1 MRGFR
6 IGAGLRGALS
16 AISGMMAGLD
26 FRVMDPAPPM
36 PRVQYKKPFAKEKG
50 PRNRRSSQ
58 RGGKDRLIVDRS
70 SSVRKLQRYLNNG
83 TIIN

>member
-6 IGAGLRGALS
+6 IGAGLHGAL
-16 AISGMMAGLD
+16 AAVSGMLTGLD
-26 FRVMDPAPPM
+26 FRARELPPPM
-36 PRVQYKKPFAKEKG
+36 PRAQYKKTFFKEKG
-50 PRNRRSSQ
+50 PRQRGNQ

-83 TIIN
+83 TIVS